1 MEVSTNF
8 AFLKQEFPHAA
19 ESASFA
25 ERHVFVDPR
34 ASCFHARHALERLL
48 TRVYKVEKALKPPK
62 VTNLDG
68 YISDPAFREL
78 VPEVVWQKAEYI
90 RQAGNVAVHANKSP
104 APEKALNVVRELYHV
119 LYWTGRTYLRKGAES
134 LQGKTFDESLVPN
147 VEPAITPASVQE
159 LEALKAQRDAAAE
172 ARKEIESE
180 LEAVRGRLA
189 AIKAENEGF
198 PETHDWNEDKTRT
211 LIIDLDLE
219 RAGWH
224 LDREQDREYEVT
236 GMPNESG
243 IGYADYV
250 LWGDDGKPLA
260 VVEAK
265 KTTVDPAV
273 GQQQA
278 KLYADCLETM
288 HGQRPVI
295 FYTNGYETFLWDDL
309 AYPPR
314 PVAGFY
320 KKDELASLIIRR
332 AQRAPLDVSQV
343 KDDIVERYY
352 QKRAI
357 GSIGEQFAQTRRKA
371 LLVMA
376 TGSGKTRTAIALVDL
391 LQRAGWVKRALFLA
405 DRVSLVN
412 QAVGAFRA
420 HLPQSSPVNL
430 VTERHTT
437 GRVYVCT
444 YPTMMGLI
452 NETKGSEARFSVG
465 HFDLVIIDEA
475 HRSVYQKYG
484 AIFRYFDSLL
494 IGLTAT
500 PGEQVDRNTYALF
513 ALESGVP
520 TDAYELETAVADGFL
535 VPPRVQ
541 QVDLQFP
548 REGIDYDSLSD
559 EEKEQWES
567 LDWGDDVDESSL
579 PDKVN
584 AAALNSWLFN
594 KDTVDKV
601 LQHLMEHGHKVEGGD
616 RLAKTILFARNHT
629 HAQFIEERFNHHY
642 PQHQGHFARVIDHYA
657 TYPQS
662 LLEHFSQKDNAP
674 HIAISVDM
682 LDTGIDI
689 PEVANLVFFKPVYSK
704 IKFWQM
710 IGRGTRLCPE
720 LFGPGVD
727 KQDFRVFDFCF
738 NFDFFREN
746 PAGIEG
752 RGIVPLGTR
761 LFRSRVQLLT
771 HVQATPDL
779 DPDTALAGALI
790 TELHGEVAAMNR
802 ENFIVRMHLEAV
814 DRFRERTT
822 WEQLSDADRE
832 VLQREV
838 AGLPSEVETD
848 EIESRMFDLTA
859 LRMQVALAEGNMSA
873 VESHRQRMVEIAMLL
888 EEKTTIPAVKA
899 QLEFLASMQES
910 GFWEGV
916 DLHGL
921 EALRL
926 RLRKLVPFLDK
937 KKQKIVYTDFQDQ
950 VIGVRDEEVVHMP
963 KMTGVQYEKKV
974 KAYLKNHLAHI
985 VIHRLRTNQPLTATD
1000 LLGLERTLAEIGED
1014 DGQTLLTGLLARSE
1028 APSLA
1033 HFVRNMVGMD
1043 RAAAQRAFS
1052 GFLSDQ
1058 SLTPPQIRF
1067 VEMVIDQ
1074 LTARGVMEASALYE
1088 PPFSNLHAGGPEALF
1103 GGKKNVIEGIFD
1115 TLKAVQSG
1123 LMVKAGST
1131 PGRVALL

>member
-1 MEVSTNF
+1 M
-8 AFLKQEFPHAA
+8 A

-25 ERHVFVDPR
+25 ERYVFADPR

-48 TRVYKVEKALKPPK
+48 KRIYKVEKALRPPK

-78 VPEVVWQKAEYI
+78 VPEVVWQKAEYV
-90 RQAGNVAVHANKSP
+90 RQAGNVAVHGNKP
-104 APEKALNVVRELYHV
+104 PTPEKALDVVRELCHV
-119 LYWTGRTYLRKGAES
+119 LYWTGRSYLRKGAES
-134 LQGKTFDESLVPN
+134 LQGKTFDESLVPK
-147 VEPAITPASVQE
+147 VEPVTTPVSVQE

-172 ARKEIESE
+172 ARKDIESE
-180 LEAVRGRLA
+180 LEALRERLA
-189 AIKAENEGF
+189 AIKAENEGV
-198 PETHDWNEDKTRT
+198 PESHDWDENKTRT

-219 RAGWH
+219 LAGWP
-224 LDREQDREYEVT
+224 LDRNHDREYEVT
-236 GMPNESG
+236 GMPNKSG
-243 IGYADYV
+243 VGYADYV

-265 KTTVDPAV
+265 ETTVDPKV

-278 KLYADCLETM
+278 KLYADCLEAM

-295 FYTNGYETFLWDDL
+295 FYTNGYNTYLWDDL

-332 AQRAPLDVSQV
+332 VQRAPLDVSQV
-343 KDDIVERYY
+343 SNDIVERYY

-357 GSIGEQFAQTRRKA
+357 GSIADQFAQARRKG
-371 LLVMA
+371 LLAMA

-391 LQRAGWVKRALFLA
+391 LQRAGWVKRTLFLA

-412 QAVGAFRA
+412 QAVSAFKA

-430 VTERHTT
+430 VTEKNAT

-452 NETKGSEARFSVG
+452 NATTGSEARFGVG

-494 IGLTAT
+494 LGLTAT
-500 PGEQVDRNTYALF
+500 PRDQVDKNTYALF
-513 ALESGVP
+513 DLEPGVP

-541 QVDLQFP
+541 QVGLKFP

-559 EEKEQWES
+559 EEQEQWES
-567 LDWGDDVDESSL
+567 LDWGDDAGVSSL
-579 PDKVN
+579 PGRVD
-584 AAALNSWLFN
+584 AAAINSWLFN
-594 KDTVDKV
+594 KDTIDKV
-601 LQHLMEHGHKVEGGD
+601 LQHLMEHGHTVEGGD

-642 PQHQGHFARVIDHYA
+642 PQRKGSFARIIDHHA
-657 TYPQS
+657 TYAQS
-662 LLEHFSQKDNAP
+662 LLDDFAQKDSAP

-710 IGRGTRLCPE
+710 IGRGTRLCTDM
-720 LFGPGVD
+720 FGLDDD

-738 NFDFFREN
+738 NFDFFGEN
-746 PAGIEG
+746 PEGIEG
-752 RGIVPLGTR
+752 RGVVPLGTR

-779 DPDTALAGALI
+779 DSDKTVAAALI
-790 TELHGEVAAMNR
+790 TELHGEVAAMHR

-822 WEQLSDADRE
+822 WEQLSDADRD

-838 AGLPSEVETD
+838 AGLPSDLETD

-859 LRMQVALAEGNMSA
+859 LRMQLALAEGNMSA
-873 VESHRQRMVEIAMLL
+873 VEGHRQRMVDIAMQL

-899 QLEFLASMQES
+899 QLEYLASMQES
-910 GFWEGV
+910 SFWEGI
-916 DLHGL
+916 DLRGL
-921 EALRL
+921 EELRL
-926 RLRKLVPFLDK
+926 RLRRLVPFLDK
-937 KKQKIVYTDFQDQ
+937 KKQKIVYTNFQDQ
-950 VIGVRDEEVVHMP
+950 VTSVREEKVVYMP

-974 KAYLKNHLAHI
+974 KAYLKNHLGHI
-985 VIHRLRTNQPLTATD
+985 VIHRLRTNQPLTVTD
-1000 LLGLERTLAEIGED
+1000 LLALERTLAEIGED
-1014 DGQTLLTGLLARSE
+1014 DGQALLTGVLARSE

-1043 RAAAQRAFS
+1043 RVAAQRAFS

-1103 GGKKNVIEGIFD
+1103 GGKENVIEGIFD
-1115 TLKAVQSG
+1115 TLKEVQSG
-1123 LMVKAGST
+1123 LMVKTG
-1131 PGRVALL
+1131 